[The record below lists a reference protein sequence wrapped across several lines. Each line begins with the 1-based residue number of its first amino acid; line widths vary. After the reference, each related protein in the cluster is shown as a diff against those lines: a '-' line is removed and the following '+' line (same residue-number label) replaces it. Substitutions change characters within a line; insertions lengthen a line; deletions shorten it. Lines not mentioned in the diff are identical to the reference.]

1 MIIIEAIQWATKL
14 ANDISHGNQFM
25 AGVVMASFST
35 VALYLCK
42 TMPLKLLNFLKLQFT
57 TSLTF
62 NNAGWE
68 QRQTFVRLSN
78 FIHERCTEFGSRTIM
93 VDSSYDW
100 RDGRSKMML
109 TIGAGNHFFLY
120 KGRPLLLSRVE
131 HGNNQGDT
139 IKEVITLHKF
149 GRSHKLFHDLV
160 EENKPKTTGQLVVS
174 AWEKGEWRKSG
185 EVDCAGLRSVAL
197 DLVVREFF
205 IKEFTKFVK
214 GKEDC
219 RRLGIPHKLSMILH
233 GMPGSGK
240 TSIIRALAA
249 EFDLNVCTLDLSC
262 ISDRELMSAV
272 GSVPRN
278 SILLIEDFDSASH
291 LKSRQMSDAG
301 ISGGLLS
308 LANIGTLS
316 GVLNALDGVA
326 SLNDV
331 VVMMTTNHLEQIDPA
346 LIRPG
351 RIDHVVEL
359 PAPGDDAIRDHF
371 IGLYPDIERHPIAW
385 GAIPGCI
392 IHRIKQAAM
401 TDSSIAANMITHY
414 VNNPE
419 LAAAEQQGQVEHLE
433 RIKAMQRQMA
443 EEAAKEA
450 KTKPPKAPDAN
461 ADTTE
466 EVPVAA

>member
-1 MIIIEAIQWATKL
+1 MIIVDAIQWATKF

-35 VALYLCK
+35 VAIYFGK
-42 TMPLKLLNFLKLQFT
+42 TMPLRFLSFMKAQFT

-68 QRQTFVRLSN
+68 QRQTFIRLSN

-93 VDSSYDW
+93 VESSYDW

-109 TIGAGNHFFLY
+109 TIGSGNHFFFY
-120 KGRPLLLSRVE
+120 KGRPLLLTRIE

-139 IKEVITLHKF
+139 IKEVITLFKF

-160 EENKPKTTGQLVVS
+160 EENKPKATGQLVVS
-174 AWEKGEWRKSG
+174 AWEKGEWRKTG
-185 EVDCAGLRSVAL
+185 EVDCAGIRSVAL
-197 DLVVREFF
+197 DLLVREFF

-214 GKEDC
+214 GKDDC

-233 GMPGSGK
+233 GLPGSGK

-262 ISDRELMSAV
+262 ISDRELMMAV
-272 GSVPRN
+272 SLVPRN

-291 LKSRQMSDAG
+291 LKSRQTEEV
-301 ISGGLLS
+301 SGGLLS

-359 PAPGDDAIRDHF
+359 PAPGEDAIRDHF
-371 IGLYPDIERHPIAW
+371 IGLYPDIESHTIQW

-401 TDSSIAANMITHY
+401 TDSSIAASMITHY
-414 VNNPE
+414 VTNPE
-419 LAAAEQQGQVEHLE
+419 LAAAEQKGQVEHLE

-450 KTKPPKAPDAN
+450 KKPKQVPAN
-461 ADTTE
+461 AEISDSDS
-466 EVPVAA
+466 PVAA

>member
-1 MIIIEAIQWATKL
+1 MFILEGIEWATKL
-14 ANDISHGNQFM
+14 ANDLSHGNQFM
-25 AGVVMASFST
+25 GGVVMASFST
-35 VALYLCK
+35 IAIYFCK
-42 TMPLKLLNFLKLQFT
+42 TLPMKFLSFLKLQFT

-68 QRQTFVRLSN
+68 QRQTFIRLSK
-78 FIHERCTEFGSRTIM
+78 FIHDRCTEFGSRTIM
-93 VDSSYDW
+93 VDTSYDW

-109 TIGAGNHFFLY
+109 TIGGGNHFFFY
-120 KGRPLLLSRVE
+120 KGRPVLLTRVE
-131 HGNNQGDT
+131 HGNNQGET
-139 IKEVITLHKF
+139 IKEVITLYKL
-149 GRSHKLFHDLV
+149 GRKHKLFHDLV
-160 EENKPKTTGQLVVS
+160 EENKPKSTGQLVVS
-174 AWEKGEWRKSG
+174 TWEKGEWRKSG

-197 DLVVREFF
+197 DLTVRDFF
-205 IKEFTKFVK
+205 IKEFTKFVE
-214 GKEDC
+214 GKDDC

-249 EFDLNVCTLDLSC
+249 EFNLNVCTLDLSC
-262 ISDRELMSAV
+262 ISDRELMAAV
-272 GSVPRN
+272 GQVPRN
-278 SILLIEDFDSASH
+278 SVLLIEDFDSASH
-291 LKSRQMSDAG
+291 LKSRQLSDDSSAG
-301 ISGGLLS
+301 SLLG

-359 PAPGDDAIRDHF
+359 PAPGQDAIREHF
-371 IGLYPDIERHPIAW
+371 VTLYPTIESHPIKW

-392 IHRIKQAAM
+392 IHRVKQAAM
-401 TDSSIAANMITHY
+401 TDAEIAAKLITHY
-414 VNNPE
+414 VENPDKAE
-419 LAAAEQQGQVEHLE
+419 AEQRGQIEHLE
-433 RIKAMQRQMA
+433 RIKELQRRMA

-450 KTKPPKAPDAN
+450 KKSVNGDCETV
-461 ADTTE
+461 ADT
-466 EVPVAA
+466 PVAA

>member
-1 MIIIEAIQWATKL
+1 MFIIDAIEWATKL

-35 VALYLCK
+35 VALYFGRTL
-42 TMPLKLLNFLKLQFT
+42 PLRILGFLKVQFT

-68 QRQTFVRLSN
+68 QRQTFIRLSN

-93 VDSSYDW
+93 VESSYDW
-100 RDGRSKMML
+100 RDGRSKMLL
-109 TIGAGNHFFLY
+109 TIGGGNHFFFY
-120 KGRPLLLSRVE
+120 RGRPLLLTRIE
-131 HGNNQGDT
+131 HGNNQGET
-139 IKEVITLHKF
+139 IKEVITLFKF
-149 GRSHKLFHDLV
+149 GRSHKLFHELV

-174 AWEKGEWRKSG
+174 AWEKGEWRKTG

-197 DLVVREFF
+197 DIAVRKFF
-205 IKEFTKFVK
+205 MTELTKFVE

-233 GMPGSGK
+233 GLPGSGK

-249 EFDLNVCTLDLSC
+249 EFNFNICTLDLSC

-272 GSVPRN
+272 GQVPRN
-278 SILLIEDFDSASH
+278 SLLLIEDFDSASH
-291 LKSRQMSDAG
+291 LKSRQQKDED
-301 ISGGLLS
+301 GGLFS
-308 LANIGTLS
+308 LANYGTLS

-359 PAPGDDAIRDHF
+359 PAPGEEAIRDHF
-371 IGLYPDIERHPIAW
+371 ITLYPDIETHMVVW
-385 GAIPGCI
+385 GPIPGCI

-401 TDSSIAANMITHY
+401 TDSEIAATLINHY
-414 VNNPE
+414 VSNPDVAE
-419 LAAAEQQGQVEHLE
+419 AEQRGQVEHLE
-433 RIKAMQRQMA
+433 RIKELQRQMA
-443 EEAAKEA
+443 VEANKESKRPGNEIA
-450 KTKPPKAPDAN
+450 ASDESTD
-461 ADTTE
+461 E
-466 EVPVAA
+466 PVAV